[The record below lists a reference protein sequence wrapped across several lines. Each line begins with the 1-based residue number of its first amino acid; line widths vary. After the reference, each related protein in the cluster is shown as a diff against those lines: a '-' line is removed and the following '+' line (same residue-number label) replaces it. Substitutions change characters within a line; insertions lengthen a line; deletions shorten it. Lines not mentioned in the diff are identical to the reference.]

1 MLADWPKGMLLSEA
15 EDPGLLDIPY
25 ITLRQQDSPQ
35 GLDEFSGCHFHGHLG
50 QELYDPGLR
59 VLW

>member
-1 MLADWPKGMLLSEA
+1 MLLSEA

-35 GLDEFSGCHFHGHLG
+35 GLGEFSGCRFHGHLG